1 MVMMSGGRSQLLLLV
16 LFVAVFCLLLQ
27 GETTTA
33 NDAIMCKESE
43 RQALLDFK
51 QSLQVVDRAGF
62 EGLSSWDGKDCCAW
76 MGVLCNSL
84 TGYVEMLQLSGY
96 FWLVAGTIS
105 PSLLKL
111 QHLSVLDLSQNDFN
125 GTLIPD
131 FIGSLKNLTHLDLSL
146 ANFRGPIPSQ
156 LGNLSKL
163 EILSLGGDF
172 VNPKLVSVGNLEWLS
187 HLTSLKYL
195 DLSFTNLSKA
205 SDWSQVVNQL
215 PFLGSLTMKDCDL
228 PSAFSSFLSLVNSST
243 SLTDLDLSGNYLTSS
258 AIYPWLFN
266 VSSNLEFLDLSR
278 NHLKGPIPESF
289 GNMVNVVYL
298 SVSHNQI
305 EGGICSSFWSMCS
318 LKYLGIESNHLS
330 AFGFVQNTSLCAAHS
345 LEDLT
350 LAENQ
355 LMGSVPNEMANLSS
369 LITLDLGYNHLNGTI
384 SKSIGQLSD
393 LRVLQ
398 LAGNSFDNV
407 VISEAHFSNLTKL
420 KKLDLSY
427 SSLTL
432 KFNSDWIP
440 PFQLH
445 YIFLCSCKLGPRFP
459 EWLRTQ
465 AKVFALDISAAKI
478 SDSLSISFWDFLG
491 RVKYLN
497 LSFNQ
502 INGTFPNTRVDS
514 SYGFLQSLILSNN
527 KFFGSISSICSFFNT
542 ADFNLIDLS
551 NNQFSGVV
559 PDCFAQFPNLIAL
572 NLADNNLSGP
582 IPNSLG
588 SLASLQMLN
597 LRGNRFSGK
606 LPSSLQNCTKL
617 KFFDLSNNRLSGTIS
632 LWIGQNLSSLVF
644 LSLQNNQFHGK
655 IPNQLCKLKY
665 IQILDLSLNKISG
678 TIPRCLSN
686 FTFMTQKVNSDQ
698 TIEHLLT
705 IVLSNPFEKTFI
717 LNTSIELN
725 YVDEALLMW
734 KGTKQMYAK
743 ILGLLFVIDLSGNKL
758 TGEIPEEIT
767 SLRELV
773 ALNLSRNLLSG
784 KIPLKIGQ
792 LRQLQSL
799 DLSRNN
805 FSGCIPP
812 SLSELTFLGSLDLSY
827 NYLSGKIPTGSQL
840 QLFDPSTFSH
850 NHGLCG
856 PPVTPNCSMETPQGQ
871 LERGEDDFDEFM
883 KWFYAGMGL
892 GFVVGFWGF
901 CGAFLLKRSWR
912 HSYFRFL
919 DKVKD
924 WLYVT
929 YALQKARLERRIQT

>member
-502 INGTFPNTRVDS
+502 IN
-514 SYGFLQSLILSNN
+514 
-527 KFFGSISSICSFFNT
+527 

-597 LRGNRFSGK
+597 LR
-606 LPSSLQNCTKL
+606 
-617 KFFDLSNNRLSGTIS
+617 
-632 LWIGQNLSSLVF
+632 
-644 LSLQNNQFHGK
+644 
-655 IPNQLCKLKY
+655 
-665 IQILDLSLNKISG
+665 
-678 TIPRCLSN
+678 
-686 FTFMTQKVNSDQ
+686 DQ

-812 SLSELTFLGSLDLSY
+812 SLSELTFIGSLDLSY

-856 PPVTPNCSMETPQGQ
+856 PPVTPNCSMETPQGG

-892 GFVVGFWGF
+892 GFAVGFWGF